1 MAAPEGSPTSLHAL
15 RPPHEPRTIVLIIS
29 DSISRGDLPGL
40 SQRAGI
46 LLEGCDADLIVCDV
60 ATHVEPDA
68 VAVDALARLQLVAIR
83 SGRQVRLR
91 HASGELLEL
100 LTLLGLSDVVPSY
113 DGSGIEPEGQTE
125 KREETRGVEEEADI
139 GDLTG

>member
-1 MAAPEGSPTSLHAL
+1 
-15 RPPHEPRTIVLIIS
+15 LIIS

-100 LTLLGLSDVVPSY
+100 LTLLGLSDVVPPY

-125 KREETRGVEEEADI
+125 KREETRGVEEEADT

>member
-29 DSISRGDLPGL
+29 GSISRGDLPGL
-40 SQRAGI
+40 SQRASS
-46 LLEGCDADLIVCDV
+46 LVEGSDVDLIVCDV
-60 ATHVEPDA
+60 GTLFEPDA
-68 VAVDALARLQLVAIR
+68 ITVDALARLQLAAIR

-91 HASGELLEL
+91 HASGELQKL
-100 LTLLGLSDVVPSY
+100 LGLTGLSDVVPL
-113 DGSGIEPEGQTE
+113 DNGARIETLGQTE
-125 KREETRGVEEEADI
+125 EREETCRVEEEADP